1 MAAEVRPAPKPG
13 RRNSLEELEA
23 VALDVLSQVKVP
35 TAAATAGSLP
45 GASGTTDRARRK
57 RQALSKAEVEQSRA
71 CPHCG
76 NQVAAM
82 YRSCR
87 HCGHRVD

>member
-1 MAAEVRPAPKPG
+1 MAANVRHALSSG

-23 VALDVLSQVKVP
+23 VALDVLSQVKPRPADKVG
-35 TAAATAGSLP
+35 TLSGVSEVSELP
-45 GASGTTDRARRK
+45 RK
-57 RQALSKAEVEQSRA
+57 KAENFEVEQWRP

-76 NQVAAM
+76 NKVAAM

-87 HCGHRVD
+87 HCGHRVE